1 MKVAFC
7 VLFLMA
13 GCLVSCSPISEMTA
27 HERESAFYTR
37 FVNESGDVSA
47 AKNNL
52 DKVKLLQTGSEY
64 PMRMALFP
72 EGTFYYQVD
81 NLGDGE
87 GRWDIKDGVLRMR
100 AIRPLFDMHLFVS
113 GEKPVGDEAIIR
125 FIDRHG
131 FNSLRVELR
140 HPAELEATGKEVPT
154 LPIYQ
159 FSNKGI

>member
-1 MKVAFC
+1 MKI
-7 VLFLMA
+7 LMGLLLIVA
-13 GCLVSCSPISEMTA
+13 GCVVSCSPISEMTA
-27 HERESAFYTR
+27 HKRESAFYSR
-37 FVNESGDVSA
+37 FVNTGEDMKDVEQ
-47 AKNNL
+47 NL
-52 DKVKLLQTGSEY
+52 DRVKLLQTGPQY

-72 EGTFYYQVD
+72 EGKFYYQVD

-113 GEKPVGDEAIIR
+113 GEKAAGDEAIIR

-131 FNSLRVELR
+131 FNSLRLELR
-140 HPAELEATGKEVPT
+140 HPAELEAAGKD
-154 LPIYQ
+154 LPDLPVYQ